1 MKKAGKLNQND
12 PIDIETIKTTS
23 LYKELIKILKSLDI
37 LREDETVMKVSDLD
51 AIIDVIQIEKFKK
64 GDVVFNYGDA
74 GDKFYIILG
83 GETSINL
90 PNTEEIENWKERYN
104 QYLLLLEEIRQRDI
118 HNRKELLVSLREQ
131 ELSGVKK
138 GRATEE
144 PRGQKNSFS

>member
-1 MKKAGKLNQND
+1 M
-12 PIDIETIKTTS
+12 
-23 LYKELIKILKSLDI
+23 IKILKSLDI

-104 QYLLLLEEIRQRDI
+104 QYLLLLEEIR
-118 HNRKELLVSLREQ
+118 
-131 ELSGVKK
+131 
-138 GRATEE
+138 
-144 PRGQKNSFS
+144 